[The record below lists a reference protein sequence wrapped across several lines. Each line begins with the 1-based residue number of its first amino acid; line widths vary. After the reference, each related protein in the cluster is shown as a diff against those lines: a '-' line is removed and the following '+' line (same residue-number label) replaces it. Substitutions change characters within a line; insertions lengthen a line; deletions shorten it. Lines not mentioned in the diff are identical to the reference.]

1 MPITNKKY
9 EKFWENEDLDVSTNS
24 DIEQNNDKEIDIKEE
39 VKDDVL
45 NNDSIEKEDEKEDK
59 SKTTTKQKTTKK
71 VEVKTEDKPK
81 TTTKRKTSKKTD
93 VKTEDKS
100 KTTKQKT
107 IKKVDKKVEDV
118 VNTPIQDKKIE
129 KVIEEVKD
137 SPVQLSVKK
146 DVVIVNDNKKETKTK
161 EIKEITLK
169 DIYETFISEQKPFR
183 ILHRGTEIFNTKK
196 QVRKDYPTFRHE
208 EFVLFGKR
216 YSFRGIRIEKI

>member
-9 EKFWENEDLDVSTNS
+9 EKFWENEDLDVSTNP

-39 VKDDVL
+39 VKDD
-45 NNDSIEKEDEKEDK
+45 DIKDESIEKEDK

-71 VEVKTEDKPK
+71 VDVKIENKPK
-81 TTTKRKTSKKTD
+81 TTTKRKTTKKTD
-93 VKTEDKS
+93 VNTEDNS
-100 KTTKQKT
+100 KTT
-107 IKKVDKKVEDV
+107 KKVDKKEKIEDI
-118 VNTPIQDKKIE
+118 VNTHIQDKKIE
-129 KVIEEVKD
+129 KVIEEVKN

-169 DIYETFISEQKPFR
+169 DIYDTFISEQKPFR